1 MKTLLAVVLFATVAL
16 SQDRSEAAAAA
27 SGCGPSGTKFDVQID
42 KKQHPILPP
51 ETDKAVIYIFQ
62 DAKPNSNARNLGNTT
77 TRVGLDGAWVGANHG
92 KSYFFVLVN
101 PGDHRLCV
109 AQQTMLKTSSK
120 PASAVSLTAEAGKVY
135 YFRAAVQEKSDAGP
149 GVELEAID
157 SAEGPSLI
165 ANSPLSISEARE

>member
-51 ETDKAVIYIFQ
+51 EADKAVIYIFQ

-77 TRVGLDGAWVGANHG
+77 TRVGLDGLGLA
-92 KSYFFVLVN
+92 
-101 PGDHRLCV
+101 PI
-109 AQQTMLKTSSK
+109 T
-120 PASAVSLTAEAGKVY
+120 
-135 YFRAAVQEKSDAGP
+135 
-149 GVELEAID
+149 
-157 SAEGPSLI
+157 
-165 ANSPLSISEARE
+165 